1 MTRAGADY
9 RYRRVETSVPRRDWL
24 TLPSASGTL
33 LGLIAWCWI
42 FAPVS
47 SAYMIQRDRL
57 IYYAIVRKVI

>member
-9 RYRRVETSVPRRDWL
+9 RYRRIETSVPRRDWL

-33 LGLIAWCWI
+33 LGRIVWCGI

-47 SAYMIQRDRL
+47 SAYANVIDEFIRL
-57 IYYAIVRKVI
+57 ESVS